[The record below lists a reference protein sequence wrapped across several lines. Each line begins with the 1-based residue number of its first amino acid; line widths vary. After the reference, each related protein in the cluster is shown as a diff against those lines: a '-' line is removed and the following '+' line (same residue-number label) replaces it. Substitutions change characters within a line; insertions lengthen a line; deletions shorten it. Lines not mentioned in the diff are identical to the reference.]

1 MDIAVIG
8 SGISGLSAAYAL
20 RESHRVRL
28 FEAEAEPGGHV
39 KTVSVPVA
47 GGDLPV
53 DTGFIVYNEPT
64 YPRFTKLLAE
74 LGVETQPTEMSLG
87 HTCRACGLE
96 FSSLGARGMF
106 AQPSS
111 LLHASH
117 WRMIADIRRFYGV
130 ARARLD
136 EDRWTRETLGAFL
149 DAGYY
154 GHAFR
159 NHFLVPV
166 VSAVWSTAA
175 AEIMDFPVDYLL
187 RFLDNHG
194 LIGFGR
200 SHPWRTLK
208 GGSRTYVERILERLP
223 EGSVRA
229 GDPVV
234 RALRDPDGVTVVTA
248 SGASG
253 RFDGVVMATHA
264 DVTLALLA
272 DADDRERD
280 ALGLFEYTTNDVVLH
295 TDESMLPRRAGAR
308 GSWNVDTVDCRTPSQ
323 QLTMTYLMNR
333 LQHLP
338 GETMYC
344 TTVNPDDLVDPKK
357 VIVSRTMSHPKY
369 TFHTLDGQAAL
380 GQLQG
385 HRRTLY
391 AGAHLGYGFHEDGC
405 RSGYEAAE
413 RITAGI
419 LGIGANAGGTVAG
432 GAIVASAVEPIA
444 VEPVD
449 RTAVAV
455 A

>member
-20 RESHRVRL
+20 RNDHRVRL
-28 FEAEAEPGGHV
+28 YEAEPEPGGHV
-39 KTVSVPVA
+39 KTVSVGTP
-47 GGDLPV
+47 GGQLAV
-53 DTGFIVYNEPT
+53 DIGFIVYNEPT
-64 YPRFTKLLAE
+64 YPRFTRLLAE
-74 LGVETQPTEMSLG
+74 LGVETQSTEMSLG
-87 HTCRACGLE
+87 HTCRSCSLE

-111 LLHASH
+111 LLQASH

-130 ARARLD
+130 ARRRLD
-136 EDRWTRETLGAFL
+136 HDRWTRETLGTFL
-149 DAGYY
+149 DDGGY
-154 GHAFR
+154 GIAFR

-166 VSAVWSTAA
+166 VSAVWSTSA

-194 LIGFGR
+194 LIGFGQ

-208 GGSRTYVERILERLP
+208 GGSKTYVERILERLP

-229 GDPVV
+229 GDPVT
-234 RALRDPDGVTVVTA
+234 RILRHEQSVTVVTE
-248 SGASG
+248 SGASA

-272 DADDRERD
+272 DADDEERD
-280 ALGLFEYTTNDVVLH
+280 ALGLFEYTINDVVLH
-295 TDESMLPRRAGAR
+295 TDETMLPRREGAR
-308 GSWNVDTVDCRTPSQ
+308 GSWNVDTVDCHRPGQ
-323 QLTMTYLMNR
+323 QLTMTYFMSR

-338 GETMYC
+338 GETLYC
-344 TTVNPDDLVDPKK
+344 TSVNPGDLVDPAK
-357 VIVSRTMSHPKY
+357 VILARSMSHPKY
-369 TFHTLDGQAAL
+369 TFRTLDGQVAL
-380 GQLQG
+380 GRLQG

-413 RITAGI
+413 RIAGGI
-419 LGIGANAGGTVAG
+419 LAIAPTGSGDVARPE
-432 GAIVASAVEPIA
+432 VASVVPAGA
-444 VEPVD
+444 
-449 RTAVAV
+449 A
-455 A
+455 